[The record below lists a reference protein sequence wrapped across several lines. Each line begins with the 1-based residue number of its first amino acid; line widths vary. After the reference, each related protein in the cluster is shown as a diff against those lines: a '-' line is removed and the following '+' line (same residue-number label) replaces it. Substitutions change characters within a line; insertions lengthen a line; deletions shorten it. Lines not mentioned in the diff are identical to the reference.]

1 MLGAMILY
9 SCSCS
14 QKKFEPCHNMNQSEV
29 GQFSSD
35 MLRKAAEYAHFNKQR
50 ENNVLSQQLAAMQMG
65 GSSSVQNTPQQ
76 QGTLSSSSHG
86 NFFEKNTLKIFLRI
100 LQFFSFVYST
110 PQQTN
115 FGNMVVQSQQ
125 YGLPVSQVSFDHKEY
140 HSGNS

>member
-9 SCSCS
+9 SCACS

-100 LQFFSFVYST
+100 LHFFHLFIQLHSKQILGTWWY
-110 PQQTN
+110 N
-115 FGNMVVQSQQ
+115 RNNMDFP
-125 YGLPVSQVSFDHKEY
+125 YLR
-140 HSGNS
+140 